1 MTLKNKAL
9 AFLTTFC
16 VGERERERKNEKKE
30 KKKQK
35 KKKIS
40 IFFLPRERERE
51 RERETNQLFPQVHA
65 THTLYTLTRNAHA
78 RIKEGLSLS
87 L

>member
-1 MTLKNKAL
+1 MTLKNKACVSS
-9 AFLTTFC
+9 TFC
-16 VGERERERKNEKKE
+16 VGEREKERKNEKKE

-35 KKKIS
+35 KRKFA
-40 IFFLPRERERE
+40 IFFLRKHSFTSRE
-51 RERETNQLFPQVHA
+51 RERETNYFPKYTQP
-65 THTLYTLTRNAHA
+65 TLLYTLTRNAHA